1 MDTTDKKIFKCFNPR
16 PCTRGDPFAVLDQIP
31 RQVSIR
37 APARGATTNPC
48 RHHCRERCFNPRPCT
63 RGDAGRSP
71 VLPPFPVSIRA
82 PARGATSCRRLSGRR
97 WLFQSAPLHEGRH
110 GWSCWRFGVVCFNPR
125 PCTRGDFGDAPV
137 SQHIEVS
144 IRAPARGATFGDNA
158 GNTCRCFNPRPC
170 TRGDFVHPVV
180 GIKHYGFNPR
190 PCTRGDVRVI

>member
-1 MDTTDKKIFKCFNPR
+1 MSSSLPRTLFQSAPLHEGRRGSKPSFAAFSRFNPR
-16 PCTRGDPFAVLDQIP
+16 PCTRGDQLSEIERSEMA
-31 RQVSIR
+31 VSIR
-37 APARGATTNPC
+37 APARGAT
-48 RHHCRERCFNPRPCT
+48 R
-63 RGDAGRSP
+63 RGRILI
-71 VLPPFPVSIRA
+71 VIL
-82 PARGATSCRRLSGRR
+82 
-97 WLFQSAPLHEGRH
+97 LFQSAPLHEGRH

-190 PCTRGDVRVI
+190 PCTRGDHYQRFRGLPVVFQSAPLHEGRLHSC